1 MKKIK
6 EVEIFTDGASWGN
19 PGKAGIGVVIC
30 DDDKKII
37 KKFGKYIGETTNN
50 VAEYVA
56 LIYGMREALSLG
68 AEVVRVSLDSEL
80 LAKQIQG
87 EYRVKEPRLVM
98 LFEQLAGLFQKFK
111 RIEIKNIQREENKEA
126 DRLANQAI
134 KEAIKKNLPP
144 EDNYLYREKEL
155 F

>member
-1 MKKIK
+1 MGRIK

-30 DDDKKII
+30 RNKKII

-56 LIYGMREALSLG
+56 LLYGLQEALSLG
-68 AEVVRVSLDSEL
+68 VEVVKVSLDSEL
-80 LAKQIQG
+80 LVKQIQG
-87 EYRVKEPRLVM
+87 EYRVKEPRLSIF
-98 LFEQLAGLFQKFK
+98 FEQVANLFQKFK
-111 RIEIKNIQREENKEA
+111 KVEVKNIQRGGNKEA
-126 DRLANQAI
+126 DKLANQAI
-134 KEAIKKNLPP
+134 KEAIKKNIFP
-144 EDNYLYREKEL
+144 EKVSFYREKEL